1 MQSKQRILLHL
12 WNLQKKNKQKIQDA
26 IDHHKTWVTLLE
38 NIQTGDL
45 NMCQVARLTE
55 QHHNFPQALR
65 HNFNKLDADFLLEY
79 LRSHES
85 GMTKLV
91 RALIG
96 LPQDQLFYLDEKAEQ
111 SFQYQV
117 VHDVHIITYGD
128 TCMAQCP
135 TGESYRVSPAYSGYP
150 DTDLLVVEIDN
161 EILTYVLDPIR

>member
-1 MQSKQRILLHL
+1 MSNPTNMDTKDLYCYFIKDKLRAQLETESILGKSMQCTTIVITAILL
-12 WNLQKKNKQKIQDA
+12 
-26 IDHHKTWVTLLE
+26 LLAS
-38 NIQTGDL
+38 L
-45 NMCQVARLTE
+45 LY
-55 QHHNFPQALR
+55 L
-65 HNFNKLDADFLLEY
+65 LDAKTHTGMSIKELLPTILLANSLLFAVICFIVWFLAW
-79 LRSHES
+79 S
-85 GMTKLV
+85 MTKRTKDLL
-91 RALIG
+91 RAI
-96 LPQDQLFYLDEKAEQ
+96 ETK

>member
-1 MQSKQRILLHL
+1 MSNPTNMDTKDLYCYFIKDKLRAQLETESILGKSMQCTTIVITAILL
-12 WNLQKKNKQKIQDA
+12 
-26 IDHHKTWVTLLE
+26 LLAS
-38 NIQTGDL
+38 L
-45 NMCQVARLTE
+45 LY
-55 QHHNFPQALR
+55 L
-65 HNFNKLDADFLLEY
+65 LDAKTHTGMSIKELLPTILLANSLLFAVIRFIVWFLAW
-79 LRSHES
+79 S
-85 GMTKLV
+85 MTKRTKDLL
-91 RALIG
+91 RAI
-96 LPQDQLFYLDEKAEQ
+96 ETQ